1 MTSVDQSPLVLLID
15 KLLLDPKPVRKLRDT
30 PLLPDTPTL
39 IDKALEGLYVAIDT
53 VSNSDYEQREKD
65 WYHRRDFLLECRTKL
80 TDADSQAGDQAAAQA
95 LVNPLTG
102 QASDGIRGPGV
113 NAMLNDIQT
122 ESRLAQQRALES
134 TRKHKAFAKSLQRA
148 TNIYAQYER
157 AINNISR
164 TAEQQVG
171 RVGLDN
177 QAAVDQIIA
186 EAADNAEA
194 ASNSAAQRINNQTRY
209 VLNLDENTAPISII
223 DWLDRH
229 NLSL

>member
-1 MTSVDQSPLVLLID
+1 MNSINEPPLLPLID
-15 KLLLDPKPVRKLRDT
+15 KLLIEPKPVRRLRDT
-30 PLLPDTPTL
+30 PLMAEAPTAVE
-39 IDKALEGLYVAIDT
+39 KSLEGLYLAIDT
-53 VSNSDYEQREKD
+53 VANGDFIQREKD
-65 WYHRRDFLLECRTKL
+65 WYQRRDFLLECRTAL
-80 TDADSQAGDQAAAQA
+80 TQSDPSDSVADTAAAEKSQRMF
-95 LVNPLTG
+95 
-102 QASDGIRGPGV
+102 SK
-113 NAMLNDIQT
+113 IQT

-186 EAADNAEA
+186 EAAYNAEA

>member
-80 TDADSQAGDQAAAQA
+80 THRDSPAAVS
-95 LVNPLTG
+95 LVNSPIG
-102 QASDGIRGPGV
+102 QASDGGRGAGV
-113 NAMLNDIQT
+113 DEMLNDIQA

-134 TRKHKAFAKSLQRA
+134 SRKHKAFAKSLQRA
-148 TNIYAQYER
+148 TKIYAQYEQ

-164 TAEQQVG
+164 TAEQQVS
-171 RVGLDN
+171 RVGMDS

-186 EAADNAEA
+186 EATDSAEA
-194 ASNSAAQRINNQTRY
+194 ASKSAAQRINNQTRY
-209 VLNLDENTAPISII
+209 VLNLDENTTMISVP

-229 NLSL
+229 NLNG